1 MATLS
6 VTVPDAALPRI
17 RAAFGHAES
26 LLDPT
31 WVPATAAEIQAW
43 MRQQLKQRVID
54 YEGGI
59 AADAARAGVS
69 SDVGTW

>member
-6 VTVPDAALPRI
+6 IIIPDAVVPRVQAAL
-17 RAAFGHAES
+17 GHS
-26 LLDPT
+26 SFDDPT
-31 WVPATAAEIQAW
+31 RVPATVAEIRAW
-43 MRQQLKQRVID
+43 MLQQLKQRVID